1 MIHAFSRALEPSA
14 DHACIRSAA
23 THAKKQSGALANS
36 AAQPNKLPSTAAHTS
51 DQDGRRQ
58 STPPRDQTGAAA
70 RRSTPWDAGRGC
82 PRPVGHQTPDA
93 PRKPAAL
100 NTAPGHINASNAAAE
115 RVATMPD
122 GLLSQ
127 EHEAALAAAKRKLRE
142 ENEEYIRQPP
152 ELRGAI
158 RLLMAKLLDDT
169 PDDLQQ
175 YVCEFFTD
183 PDLERKVE
191 EFMLQKV

>member
-1 MIHAFSRALEPSA
+1 MGNM
-14 DHACIRSAA
+14 
-23 THAKKQSGALANS
+23 KV
-36 AAQPNKLPSTAAHTS
+36 STNRAAHTVH
-51 DQDGRRQ
+51 QGHGGGTY
-58 STPPRDQTGAAA
+58 TP
-70 RRSTPWDAGRGC
+70 
-82 PRPVGHQTPDA
+82 HA
-93 PRKPAAL
+93 PR
-100 NTAPGHINASNAAAE
+100 GSSG
-115 RVATMPD
+115 ATMPD

-127 EHEAALAAAKRKLRE
+127 EHEAALAAAKQKLRE
-142 ENEEYIRQPP
+142 ENEEYIRQHP

-169 PDDLQQ
+169 PEDLQQ

>member
-1 MIHAFSRALEPSA
+1 M
-14 DHACIRSAA
+14 
-23 THAKKQSGALANS
+23 
-36 AAQPNKLPSTAAHTS
+36 
-51 DQDGRRQ
+51 
-58 STPPRDQTGAAA
+58 
-70 RRSTPWDAGRGC
+70 
-82 PRPVGHQTPDA
+82 GHQTPVDA
-93 PRKPAAL
+93 AAAQA
-100 NTAPGHINASNAAAE
+100 APGHINASNSAAG

-142 ENEEYIRQPP
+142 ENEEYIRQHP

-169 PDDLQQ
+169 PEDLQQ

>member
-1 MIHAFSRALEPSA
+1 M
-14 DHACIRSAA
+14 
-23 THAKKQSGALANS
+23 
-36 AAQPNKLPSTAAHTS
+36 TAAKQTWAASTRAHV
-51 DQDGRRQ
+51 DQGRW
-58 STPPRDQTGAAA
+58 TPVDATQGPDQC
-70 RRSTPWDAGRGC
+70 RRPTQHPWDAGRRLPQVQRC
-82 PRPVGHQTPDA
+82 ARRQT

-100 NTAPGHINASNAAAE
+100 NTARGHINAAKAAAG

-142 ENEEYIRQPP
+142 ENEEYIRQHP

-169 PDDLQQ
+169 PEDLQQ

>member
-1 MIHAFSRALEPSA
+1 
-14 DHACIRSAA
+14 
-23 THAKKQSGALANS
+23 
-36 AAQPNKLPSTAAHTS
+36 
-51 DQDGRRQ
+51 
-58 STPPRDQTGAAA
+58 
-70 RRSTPWDAGRGC
+70 
-82 PRPVGHQTPDA
+82 
-93 PRKPAAL
+93 
-100 NTAPGHINASNAAAE
+100 
-115 RVATMPD
+115 MPD

-127 EHEAALAAAKRKLRE
+127 EHEAALAAAKQKLRE
-142 ENEEYIRQPP
+142 ENEEYIRQHP

-191 EFMLQKV
+191 EFRRCKRRVTVAFLKQQPAVGARHPSVRFSSAFGPPQDARAVARRARVAGGRSTTRRPPTTTSLHRHRRRLRAVLRSTARRRSRR

>member
-1 MIHAFSRALEPSA
+1 MPPL
-14 DHACIRSAA
+14 D
-23 THAKKQSGALANS
+23 
-36 AAQPNKLPSTAAHTS
+36 AQHPW
-51 DQDGRRQ
+51 DVGRRLPE
-58 STPPRDQTGAAA
+58 STVRRQTPRPPRKQ
-70 RRSTPWDAGRGC
+70 
-82 PRPVGHQTPDA
+82 
-93 PRKPAAL
+93 AAL
-100 NTAPGHINASNAAAE
+100 NHQRLKRHRRTH
-115 RVATMPD
+115 VATMPD

-142 ENEEYIRQPP
+142 ENEEYIRQHP

-169 PDDLQQ
+169 PEDLQQ

>member
-1 MIHAFSRALEPSA
+1 
-14 DHACIRSAA
+14 
-23 THAKKQSGALANS
+23 
-36 AAQPNKLPSTAAHTS
+36 
-51 DQDGRRQ
+51 
-58 STPPRDQTGAAA
+58 
-70 RRSTPWDAGRGC
+70 
-82 PRPVGHQTPDA
+82 
-93 PRKPAAL
+93 
-100 NTAPGHINASNAAAE
+100 
-115 RVATMPD
+115 MPD

-127 EHEAALAAAKRKLRE
+127 EHEAALAAAKQKLRE
-142 ENEEYIRQPP
+142 ENEEYIRQHP

-191 EFMLQKV
+191 VCMLQKAWVVFFETTTSLGRSRPQARRPSARRARSRRNVVRAATP